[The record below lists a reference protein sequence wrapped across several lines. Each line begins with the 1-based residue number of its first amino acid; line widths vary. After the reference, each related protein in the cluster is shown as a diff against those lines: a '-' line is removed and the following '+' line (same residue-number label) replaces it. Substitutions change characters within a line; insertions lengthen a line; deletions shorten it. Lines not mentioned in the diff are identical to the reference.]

1 MSKQHP
7 NQDYYKTGGSS
18 QSEGPDRAHAQPVQE
33 EKPPKTTY
41 PANPNHPAVMRSKK
55 K

>member
-7 NQDYYKTGGSS
+7 NQDFYKIGGSS
-18 QSEGPDRAHAQPVQE
+18 QSEGPDRTEAVHAETRRVPQSD
-33 EKPPKTTY
+33 
-41 PANPNHPAVMRSKK
+41 ANPKHPAVKRSAKK